1 MNQKT
6 FIIIQAR
13 LGSSRLK
20 EKVLKK
26 IGKFTL
32 LEIMMIRLSFLNM
45 NSNIYFAI
53 PNNAQN
59 DKLNNFLKEKNFNVL
74 RGSENKDC

>member
-1 MNQKT
+1 
-6 FIIIQAR
+6 
-13 LGSSRLK
+13 
-20 EKVLKK
+20 
-26 IGKFTL
+26 
-32 LEIMMIRLSFLNM
+32 MMIRLSFLNM

-74 RGSENKDC
+74 RGSENNVLKDTIMLPKS